1 VASTGHHP
9 TPRSRPQHEHAA
21 EHAALASPTRLRLL
35 EALRRNP
42 SGGHHPDDLAD
53 DLDLHPSTVRG
64 HLSLLTDAGFAEPV
78 VERRRGPGRPRVL
91 FVPTTK
97 ELPDASWCDHYRGLA
112 KALSS
117 YLTWD
122 AASPTE
128 TGTAVGRRWAAD
140 LAGAERSRPRARSP
154 LSRIRELLAAAG
166 FATETDLDADGVVL
180 VHPACPFAA
189 AVEGDAGI
197 VCAIHLGL
205 AAGLVDQVTGRW
217 EVTELASSVDERTCT
232 VRLRPRT
239 MSGFSEPA
247 TGRFGRGRAARAR
260 RSGAG
265 DDTTVRG

>member
-1 VASTGHHP
+1 VADTGHHP

-35 EALRRNP
+35 EALRRTP
-42 SGGHHPDDLAD
+42 SGGHPDDLAD

-78 VERRRGPGRPRVL
+78 VERRRRPGRPRVL
-91 FVPTTK
+91 FAPTTK

-122 AASPTE
+122 AASPTD
-128 TGTAVGRRWAAD
+128 TGNAVGRRWAAG
-140 LAGAERSRPRARSP
+140 LAGEEPSRARARSP

-166 FATETDLDADGVVL
+166 FATETDLDAGGVVL

-205 AAGLVDQVTGRW
+205 AAGIVDQVTGRW

-239 MSGFSEPA
+239 TSGFSEPA
-247 TGRFGRGRAARAR
+247 TGRFGRGRGARVR